1 MFRRPTAHT
10 VGRTLGK
17 GAAMKAMANTGT
29 VVDVRSTEDD
39 QAWSRIGRLAAYVA
53 GVGFLVT
60 TVLYLLDVYDVL
72 NPTPSYVQTSPSQ
85 LHDEAQFWGAMFAH
99 QHAILW
105 DVIVRDV
112 VGPAAF
118 IALIVVG
125 VALGRLADGDR
136 PERQLM
142 ITFLGIGGVISTM
155 ASLLYLGNAE
165 FWRLS
170 WSNPQKGGETSMVAV
185 GRATTAINNL
195 TIWPEAF
202 GYLVLALGVVCL
214 GVLIRRQRWMP
225 TQMGMV
231 AYVTAA
237 SLAALA
243 VTTAMG
249 ADAARSTLA
258 LAVGAVLAP
267 VLCIWLGRTLA
278 RGRAAAA

>member
-1 MFRRPTAHT
+1 MET
-10 VGRTLGK
+10 
-17 GAAMKAMANTGT
+17 MAGTGN
-29 VVDVRSTEDD
+29 VVDVRSTEEDR
-39 QAWSRIGRLAAYVA
+39 AWSRIGRLAAYLA

-85 LHDEAQFWGAMFAH
+85 LHDEAQFWASMFAH

-118 IALIVVG
+118 IALIVAG

-142 ITFLGIGGVISTM
+142 ITFLGVGGVLSAI

-170 WSNPQKGGETSMVAV
+170 WSDPQKGGETSMIAV

-195 TIWPEAF
+195 TTWPEAF
-202 GYLVLALGVVCL
+202 GYLVLALGIVCL
-214 GVLIRRQRWMP
+214 GVLIRRQPRLP
-225 TQMGMV
+225 SRMGTF
-231 AYVTAA
+231 AYVTAGA
-237 SLAALA
+237 LVALA
-243 VTTAMG
+243 VATAMD
-249 ADAARSTLA
+249 ADGARSILA
-258 LAVGAVLAP
+258 LSVGAVLAP
-267 VLCIWLGRTLA
+267 VLCIWLGRTLG
-278 RGRAAAA
+278 RGRAAA